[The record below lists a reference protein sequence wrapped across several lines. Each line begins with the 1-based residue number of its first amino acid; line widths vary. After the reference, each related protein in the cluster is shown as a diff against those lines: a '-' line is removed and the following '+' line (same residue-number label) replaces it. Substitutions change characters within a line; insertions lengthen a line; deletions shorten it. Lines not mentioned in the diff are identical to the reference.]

1 MTDKIT
7 TPELEKAV
15 VRLLN
20 PRLNAIV
27 PNVSWGLG
35 LRHECD
41 LLALDSQNR
50 FTEVELKISRSD
62 LKKDFKKPHGH
73 CSDFISR
80 LAYAVPDYLLGD
92 AHELVPKQC
101 GIIVARK
108 QQQYRYGGDI
118 LHEFWEATWVRIPRH
133 VSQRKPDEKK
143 INKFLR
149 LGTIRIW
156 NNTRV

>member
-1 MTDKIT
+1 MDKIT
-7 TPELEKAV
+7 TPELEQAV

-41 LLALDSQNR
+41 LLVLDNKNR
-50 FTEVELKISRSD
+50 FTEVELKVSRAD
-62 LKKDFKKPHGH
+62 LKKDFQKPHGH
-73 CSDFISR
+73 YSDFISR
-80 LAYAVPDYLLGD
+80 LVYAVPDYLLED
-92 AHELVPKQC
+92 ARQLVPKQH
-101 GIIVARK
+101 GLIVAKK
-108 QQQYRYGGDI
+108 QYHYAYNGDI
-118 LHEFWEATWVRIPRH
+118 IGEYWEANWVRVPRH
-133 VSQRKPDEKK
+133 EPGRRPTDKK

-156 NNTRV
+156 DNVRV

>member
-1 MTDKIT
+1 MT

-41 LLALDSQNR
+41 LLVLDNRNR
-50 FTEVELKISRSD
+50 FTEVELKVSKSD
-62 LKKDFKKPHGH
+62 LKKDFQKGHGH

-80 LAYAVPDYLLGD
+80 LVYAVPDYLLED
-92 AHELVPKQC
+92 ARQLVPKQH

-108 QQQYRYGGDI
+108 QQQYRYGIDEPV
-118 LHEFWEATWVRIPRH
+118 EFWEAVWVRIPRH
-133 VSQRKPDEKK
+133 VPYRRPTEKK

-156 NNTRV
+156 NNKRV